1 MDCLIHGGMIV
12 DGTGRPPYE
21 GDILIRRDEI
31 AAIGQVDAP
40 EGIWRVDARGLV
52 VTPGLIDAHTHA
64 DLALMQNRQQPNALY
79 QGISTMVVGQCGLGF
94 APVVEHDLENAIQMN
109 SGIFGRLPGNCP
121 RWRSFSEFL
130 GLLDGCAVNVGA
142 MVPHNAVRQIAC
154 GYQNTPLTGAQLEA
168 ALAALDEALSEG
180 ALGLSV
186 GLSYYPGGYGDTG
199 ELIELCRAVQRRDA
213 LFCVHMRLDVNN
225 PDFRPMDE
233 IARVAEETRVRT
245 NMLHHRTGGFE
256 PHTDVTAPFERAA
269 KAGAEVT
276 FEFYPYLVGSGLV
289 LAVVPDWAQEG
300 GPDEIL
306 KRLES
311 KSLRPRLMKDLK
323 HRFGFFFPNGATGRI
338 YLTRDPY
345 SPDRGRTIDEIAQ
358 EHGEAPWETAVRLLI
373 ENRLEVGFNGVEFKS
388 PELQEKLYDDQ
399 YRLFLDERYTV
410 GSDSIPSGGLSHPRT
425 SGAFARIIAQMR
437 KRGVPMETVI
447 RKLSAKPAEIYR
459 LSDRGVLLPGKKADI
474 CLMDYDRVEDG
485 ADEGFSRRKPEGIVT
500 LFVNGLPVMREGTL
514 TGELSGHALKR
525 GKSTPLGAEA

>member
-1 MDCLIHGGMIV
+1 MDCLIRGGLIV
-12 DGTGRPPYE
+12 DGTGRKPYP
-21 GDILIRRDEI
+21 GDLLIRRDEI
-31 AAIGQVDAP
+31 AAVGAVDAP
-40 EGIWRVDARGLV
+40 EGVWEIDARGLT

-94 APVVEHDLENAIQMN
+94 APVAPGDFENAIQMN
-109 SGIFGRLPGNCP
+109 SGIFGRLPGHCP
-121 RWRSFSEFL
+121 RWTSFSEFL
-130 GLLDGCAVNVGA
+130 NLLDGCAVNAGA
-142 MVPHNAVRQIAC
+142 LVPHNAVRQIAC
-154 GYQNTPLTGAQLEA
+154 GYQNVPLTGERLDK
-168 ALAALDEALSEG
+168 ALAALDGALLEG

-186 GLSYYPGGYGDTG
+186 GLSYYPGGYGDTE
-199 ELIELCRAVQRRDA
+199 ELIDLCRAVKKRDG

-233 IARVAEETRVRT
+233 IARVAEETLVRT
-245 NMLHHRTGGFE
+245 NMLHHRTGGYE
-256 PHTDVTAPFERAA
+256 PYADVTAPFERAER
-269 KAGAEVT
+269 AGAEVS
-276 FEFYPYLVGSGLV
+276 FEFYPYLVGSGLL

-311 KSLRPRLMKDLK
+311 KTLRPQLMKDLE
-323 HRFGFFFPNGATGRI
+323 HRYGFFFPSGATGRV

-345 SPDRGRTIDEIAQ
+345 SPDRGRTIEEIAQ
-358 EHGEAPWETAVRLLI
+358 SRGETPYETVVRLLI

-388 PELQEKLYDDQ
+388 KELQDKLYDDQ

-425 SGAFARIIAQMR
+425 SGAFTRIIAQMR
-437 KRGVPMETVI
+437 QRGVPMETVI
-447 RKLSAKPAEIYR
+447 RKLSGKPAEIYH
-459 LSDRGVLLPGKKADI
+459 LKDRGVLLPGKKADV
-474 CLMDYDRVEDG
+474 CLMDYDRVQDG

-514 TGELSGHALKR
+514 TGELSGRALKR
-525 GKSTPLGAEA
+525 GE

>member
-1 MDCLIHGGMIV
+1 MDCLIHGGWIG
-12 DGTGRPPYE
+12 DGTGRPPYR
-21 GDILIRRDEI
+21 GDVLIRRDEI
-31 AAIGQVDAP
+31 AAVGQVDEP
-40 EGIWRVDARGLV
+40 EGVWKIDASGLV

-64 DLALMQNRQQPNALY
+64 ELALMQNRQQPNALY

-94 APVVEHDLENAIQMN
+94 APVEPDDLENAIQMN
-109 SGIFGRLPGNCP
+109 SGIFGRLPGYCP

-142 MVPHNAVRQIAC
+142 MVSHNAVRQIAC
-154 GYQNTPLTGAQLEA
+154 GYRNLPLTGERLES
-168 ALAALDEALSEG
+168 ALSALDQALSEG

-186 GLSYYPGGYGDTG
+186 GLSYYPGGYSDTK
-199 ELIELCRAVQRRDA
+199 ELIELCRAVQKRDA

-225 PDFRPMDE
+225 PDFKPMDE
-233 IARVAEETRVRT
+233 IARVAEETLVRT

-256 PHTDVTAPFERAA
+256 PYTDVTAPFERAI
-269 KAGAEVT
+269 KAGAQVS

-306 KRLES
+306 RRLKS
-311 KSLRPRLMKDLK
+311 KELRPRLMKDLE
-323 HRFGFFFPNGATGRI
+323 HRYGFFFPDGATGRI
-338 YLTRDPY
+338 YLTRDRY
-345 SPDRGRTIDEIAQ
+345 SPDRGRTIDEIAR
-358 EHGEAPWETAVRLLI
+358 EHGETPCETVVRLLI

-388 PELQEKLYDDQ
+388 KALQDKLYDGQ
-399 YRLFLDERYTV
+399 YHLFMDDRYTV

-425 SGAFARIIAQMR
+425 SGAFARILSRMR

-447 RKLSAKPAEIYR
+447 RKLSGKPAEIYH
-459 LSDRGVLLPGKKADI
+459 LNDRGTLQPGKKADV
-474 CLMDYDRVEDG
+474 CLMDYERVEDG
-485 ADEGFSRRKPEGIVT
+485 ADESFTRRKPEGIST

-514 TGELSGHALKR
+514 TGELSGRALTR
-525 GKSTPLGAEA
+525 GK